1 MLLNP
6 EKPPLPATLDLA
18 AVHAAAAAEIEK
30 KHAKAL
36 KQLRADHAGWMDR
49 QSAISSDAIARA
61 EAELIDKWEKGLIPA
76 GELLTR
82 PSAENL
88 THRLHLA
95 GSRIESYEV
104 KLEKDAAPITADVL
118 DLIADNIEASFT
130 TRAQQ
135 LDRDAAK
142 EFGHGAGVEARL
154 RSSIAK
160 HRTEAGEFRAGSY
173 QFALT
178 RLNDYIDL

>member
-1 MLLNP
+1 MVISYLSQDF
-6 EKPPLPATLDLA
+6 TLDP
-18 AVHAAAAAEIEK
+18 
-30 KHAKAL
+30 AL
-36 KQLRADHAGWMDR
+36 DVRGNVRAGA
-49 QSAISSDAIARA
+49 QA
-61 EAELIDKWEKGLIPA
+61 
-76 GELLTR
+76 
-82 PSAENL
+82 
-88 THRLHLA
+88 
-95 GSRIESYEV
+95 
-104 KLEKDAAPITADVL
+104 VL